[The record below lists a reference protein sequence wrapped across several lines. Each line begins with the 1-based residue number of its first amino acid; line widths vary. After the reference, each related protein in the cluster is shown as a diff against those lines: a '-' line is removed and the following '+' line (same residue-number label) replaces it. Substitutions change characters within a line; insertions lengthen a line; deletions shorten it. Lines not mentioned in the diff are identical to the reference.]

1 MLIFKCSKCGQ
12 ESSPGKNYD
21 SSLFY
26 KCSSC
31 KSRNYVEI
39 FPAIRNEIQKGERP
53 EAAMNEEST
62 CFKHSTNIAVA
73 ACESCGVY
81 MCKLCDL
88 EIEGRHLCPDCLKNK
103 PPELKTTTQKTILYD
118 ELALHL
124 TTIPLIIFGYVLIIT
139 APIAVVMSIVCWN
152 KVNTPYKRSRW
163 RFVVAFILG
172 LIEISVIA
180 VAITMITVKQ

>member
-31 KSRNYVEI
+31 KSRNYVEL
-39 FPAIRNEIQKGERP
+39 FPAVKNEIQKGERP
-53 EAAMNEEST
+53 EAALNEEST
-62 CFKHSTNIAVA
+62 CFKHSANIAVA
-73 ACESCGVY
+73 ACDSCGVY

-88 EIEGRHLCPDCLKNK
+88 EIEDKHICPDCLKNK
-103 PPELKTTTQKTILYD
+103 PPKLKTTTQKTLLYD

-124 TTIPLIIFGYVLIIT
+124 TIVPFIFIYAFIIT
-139 APIAVVMSIVCWN
+139 APMAVVMSILYWN
-152 KVNTPYKRSRW
+152 KVDTPYERSHW
-163 RFVVAFILG
+163 RFIVAFTLG
-172 LIEISVIA
+172 LLEIFAIA
-180 VAITMITVKQ
+180 AIIINIFT

>member
-39 FPAIRNEIQKGERP
+39 FPAVRNEIQKGERP

-62 CFKHSTNIAVA
+62 CFKHSANIAVA
-73 ACESCGVY
+73 ACDTCGVY

-103 PPELKTTTQKTILYD
+103 PPELKTTTQKTMLYD

-124 TTIPLIIFGYVLIIT
+124 TVFPVLFYPAFVIT
-139 APIAVVMSIVCWN
+139 APTAVVMSILYWN
-152 KVNTPYKRSRW
+152 KVNTPYKRNRW

-172 LIEISVIA
+172 LLEIFAIA
-180 VAITMITVKQ
+180 AFFINVFG